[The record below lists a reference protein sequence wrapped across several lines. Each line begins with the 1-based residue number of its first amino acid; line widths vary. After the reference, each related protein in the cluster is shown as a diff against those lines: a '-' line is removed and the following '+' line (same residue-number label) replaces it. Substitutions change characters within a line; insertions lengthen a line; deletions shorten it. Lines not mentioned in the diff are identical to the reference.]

1 MRREKKGGMIKEIS
15 SCLFMLSILLSII
28 AAALPVFFWYLI
40 IIRAHR
46 KGMKFFFFLV
56 FTIAGIF
63 SAIFHLYNE
72 EIIITLQSFLGI
84 LLGYIAVG
92 IIVEYG
98 KNFIIRVLGKNY
110 FKGIDDVVDLAFATA
125 LGFTF
130 IENIFIFT
138 DLFSALFSGS
148 LSSDETYGAPIE
160 ITKKILSQEFFILP
174 IHLFCSGI
182 FGYYYGLS
190 LFAKESLRKK
200 HFFATIQ
207 IIKGTILS
215 TVTYGIFFFLKEQDL
230 YIHDIALFFGI
241 DNFPVDER
249 LLPIISFGFFS
260 AGSLFL
266 FHLLEHKHYLT
277 EEEKK

>member
-1 MRREKKGGMIKEIS
+1 
-15 SCLFMLSILLSII
+15 
-28 AAALPVFFWYLI
+28 
-40 IIRAHR
+40 
-46 KGMKFFFFLV
+46 MKFFFFLV
-56 FTIAGIF
+56 FTLAGIF
-63 SAIFHLYNE
+63 SVVFHLYSI
-72 EIIITLQSFLGI
+72 EIISTLQSLFGF
-84 LLGYIAVG
+84 LLGFIAVG

-98 KNFIIRVLGKNY
+98 KNFIIRILGKNY
-110 FKGIDDVVDLAFATA
+110 FKDIDDVVDLAFATA

-148 LSSDETYGAPIE
+148 LSSDDTYGAPIE

-190 LFAKESLRKK
+190 LFAKESLQKK
-200 HFFATIQ
+200 RFFSQMQ
-207 IIKGTILS
+207 IIKGTLIS
-215 TVTYGIFFFLKEQDL
+215 TITYGVFFFLKEQDP
-230 YIHDIALFFGI
+230 YISDIALLFGI
-241 DNFPVDER
+241 ENFPVDER

-266 FHLLEHKHYLT
+266 FHLLEHKHFLT
-277 EEEKK
+277 DEPKKK

>member
-1 MRREKKGGMIKEIS
+1 M
-15 SCLFMLSILLSII
+15 FMLSIFLSII

-40 IIRAHR
+40 IIRTHR
-46 KGMKFFFFLV
+46 KNMKFFFSIIFI
-56 FTIAGIF
+56 IAGIF
-63 SAIFHLYNE
+63 SGIFHLYSQ
-72 EIIITLQSFLGI
+72 EIISTLQSFFGIFLGF
-84 LLGYIAVG
+84 IAVG

-98 KNFIIRVLGKNY
+98 KNFIIRILGKNY
-110 FKGIDDVVDLAFATA
+110 FQDIDDVVDLAFATA

-138 DLFSALFSGS
+138 ELFSATF
-148 LSSDETYGAPIE
+148 TYQSPID

-190 LFAKESLRKK
+190 LFAKESLQKK
-200 HFFATIQ
+200 PFFSTIQ
-207 IIKGTILS
+207 IIKGTLIS
-215 TVTYGIFFFLKEQDL
+215 TITYGLFFFLKEEDI
-230 YIHDIALFFGI
+230 YIHDIAALF
-241 DNFPVDER
+241 DVYNFPVDER

-266 FHLLEHKHYLT
+266 FHLLEHSHFLT
-277 EEEKK
+277 DEKKKKKK